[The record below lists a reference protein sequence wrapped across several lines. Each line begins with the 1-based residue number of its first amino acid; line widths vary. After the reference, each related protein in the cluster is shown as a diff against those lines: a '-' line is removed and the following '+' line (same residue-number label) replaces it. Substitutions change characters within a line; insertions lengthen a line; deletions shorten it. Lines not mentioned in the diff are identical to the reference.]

1 MKIIT
6 FLALAIMGTAKAA
19 NYTDAAV
26 EIGFR
31 QQNGSVDNTA
41 VDTNAKIGYQVGVS
55 GAFPLTDSLSFRSGL
70 FYVEKAIEAEQ
81 GASKDDIKFTYFQIP
96 ATILFKFLDY
106 AGVYGGVNLEFN
118 LGDDCG
124 SSNCTDVK
132 SMTTP
137 IVIGAAFK
145 FLPEMGANV
154 FFESG
159 SGEVANGVKDF
170 RAVGANL
177 MITFD

>member
-1 MKIIT
+1 MKYTVILSLFFAFT
-6 FLALAIMGTAKAA
+6 TQAA
-19 NYTDAAV
+19 NYTDAAL

-31 QQNGSVDNTA
+31 QQNGSVDA
-41 VDTNAKIGYQVGVS
+41 PADANAKSGYQVGVS
-55 GAFPLTDSLSFRSGL
+55 GAFPISDSLSFRSGL
-70 FYVEKAIEAEQ
+70 FYVEKSIESETSPTAKE
-81 GASKDDIKFTYFQIP
+81 DLKFTYFQVP
-96 ATILFKFLDY
+96 AALLFKFMDY
-106 AGVYGGVNLEFN
+106 AGVYAGVNLEFN

-124 SSNCTDVK
+124 TNNCQDVQ

-137 IVIGAAFK
+137 IVLGATFK
-145 FLPEMGANV
+145 FLPQMGANV

-159 SGEVANGVKDF
+159 SGEVADGVKDF

>member
-1 MKIIT
+1 MKFSLIFSL
-6 FLALAIMGTAKAA
+6 FLSLSVQAA
-19 NYTDAAV
+19 NYTDAAL

-31 QQNGSVDNTA
+31 QQNGTVEGAD
-41 VDTNAKIGYQVGVS
+41 DNAKNGFQVGVS
-55 GAFPLTDSLSFRSGL
+55 GAFPVAGDLSFRSGL
-70 FYVEKAIEAEQ
+70 FYVEKSIEAEL
-81 GASKDDIKFTYFQIP
+81 GASKQELKFTYFQVP
-96 ATILFKFLDY
+96 ATLLYKFMDY
-106 AGVYGGVNLEFN
+106 AGVYGGINLEFN

-124 SSNCTDVK
+124 SGGCDDVK

-137 IVIGAAFK
+137 IVFGATFK
-145 FLPEMGANV
+145 FLPQMGVNV